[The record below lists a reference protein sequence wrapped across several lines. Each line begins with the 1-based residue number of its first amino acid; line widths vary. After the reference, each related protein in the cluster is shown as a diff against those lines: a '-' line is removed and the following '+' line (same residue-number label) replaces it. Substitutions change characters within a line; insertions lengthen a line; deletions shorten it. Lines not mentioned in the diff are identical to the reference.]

1 MKKISVR
8 LWMQMLLLIGI
19 TLGLLWIF
27 QVVMLEQYYLYSQTR
42 NIERQ
47 GVELAK
53 IYEEGTAFEQLE
65 SEAEEFN
72 LKYNA
77 GVEIYTIDGERV
89 FGYAPMPMM
98 GKAMDKQ
105 EVFIE
110 TVKGEIIVRQT
121 KHNRLNSNILLVGI
135 PIGKSSAVSGV
146 LIISA
151 PLAAVKETK
160 AIIKGQLMVVT
171 AILVLISLLLTYY
184 FSKAFTKP
192 ILKINEAA
200 AEMAG
205 GNLSVRVD
213 VESSDELGMLSDT
226 INNLSV
232 QLQKIEQLRK
242 ELIANVSHEFRT
254 PLSLIKGYAE
264 TIRDVTGNIPEKRNR
279 QLEIIL
285 EETDRLKNMVNDI
298 LNLSQM
304 QSEHFQLNIEP
315 FDIVYAVKNIKSRFL
330 YILEEKGLSLDI
342 LVCNDSIVVMG
353 DELQIEQVLYNFV
366 NNACNH
372 TANGGCIQIKILD
385 VKDNVEIEV
394 LDNGEGIPEDEL
406 QYIWDRFYRASKE
419 AKGTG
424 LGLSIAKRI
433 LEAHNSSYG
442 VESNLNKGTRFWF
455 TLKKKN
461 NICPILGEK
470 GHQTRNEG
478 HEVQK

>member
-27 QVVMLEQYYLYSQTR
+27 QVIMLERYYLYSQTR
-42 NIERQ
+42 NIETE
-47 GVELAK
+47 GAALAK
-53 IYEEGTAFEQLE
+53 IYEEGAGIQQLE

-77 GVEIYTIDGERV
+77 GVEIYTLGGEKV
-89 FGYAPMPMM
+89 FEYAPMPMMM

-105 EVFIE
+105 EVFME
-110 TVKGEIIVRQT
+110 AVKGKIIVRQT
-121 KHNRLNSNILLVGI
+121 KHNRLNINILLVGI
-135 PIGKSSAVSGV
+135 PIRESSAMSGV
-146 LIISA
+146 LIITA
-151 PLAAVKETK
+151 PLAAIKETK
-160 AIIKGQLMVVT
+160 AIIKEQLMVVT

-192 ILKINEAA
+192 ILKINKAA
-200 AEMAG
+200 AEMAS
-205 GNLSVRVD
+205 GNLSIRVD

-264 TIRDVTGNIPEKRNR
+264 TIRDVTGGIPEKRDR

-285 EETDRLKNMVNDI
+285 EETDRLKNMVDDT

-304 QSEHFQLNIEP
+304 QSEHFHLDIEP
-315 FDIVYAVKNIKSRFL
+315 FDIIYTVKNIKGRFL
-330 YILEEKGLSLDI
+330 YILEDKGLSLDI
-342 LVCNDSIVVMG
+342 LECSGNIIVMG
-353 DELQIEQVLYNFV
+353 DEPKIEQVLYNFV

-372 TANGGCIQIKILD
+372 TAYGGCIQIKITD
-385 VKDNVEIEV
+385 INKNVEIEV
-394 LDNGEGIPEDEL
+394 TDNGEGIPEDEL
-406 QYIWDRFYRASKE
+406 PYIWDRFHKVSRE

-433 LEAHNSSYG
+433 LEAHKSSYG
-442 VESNLNKGTRFWF
+442 VESKPNFGTRFWF
-455 TLKKKN
+455 TLEKQD

-470 GHQTRNEG
+470 GR
-478 HEVQK
+478 

>member
-27 QVVMLEQYYLYSQTR
+27 QVVMLERYYLYSQTR
-42 NIERQ
+42 NIEKE
-47 GVELAK
+47 GAALAK
-53 IYEEGTAFEQLE
+53 IYEEGAGIQQLE
-65 SEAEEFN
+65 SKAEEFN

-77 GVEIYTIDGERV
+77 GVEIYTIEGESV

-98 GKAMDKQ
+98 MGRAMDKQ

-110 TVKGEIIVRQT
+110 AAKGKIIVRQT

-135 PIGKSSAVSGV
+135 PIGESSEISGV

-151 PLAAVKETK
+151 PLAAIKETK
-160 AIIKGQLMVVT
+160 VIIKEQLMVVT

-192 ILKINEAA
+192 ILKINKAA
-200 AEMAG
+200 AEMAR
-205 GNLSVRVD
+205 GNLSIKVD

-242 ELIANVSHEFRT
+242 DLIANVSHEFRT

-264 TIRDVTGNIPEKRNR
+264 TIRDVTGDISEKRNR

-285 EETDRLKNMVNDI
+285 EETDRLKNMVDDT

-304 QSEHFQLNIEP
+304 QSEHFKLNIEP
-315 FDIVYAVKNIKSRFL
+315 FDIVYAVKNIRSRFL
-330 YILEEKGLSLDI
+330 YILEEKGLSLEI
-342 LVCNDSIVVMG
+342 LACNDSIIVKG
-353 DELQIEQVLYNFV
+353 DEPQIEQVLYNFV

-372 TANGGCIQIKILD
+372 TAHGGCIQIK
-385 VKDNVEIEV
+385 VTESKDNVEIEIS
-394 LDNGEGIPEDEL
+394 DNGKGIPENEL
-406 QYIWDRFYRASKE
+406 PYIWDRFYRASKE
-419 AKGTG
+419 TKGTG
-424 LGLSIAKRI
+424 LGLSIVKRI

-442 VESNLNKGTRFWF
+442 VESKLNCGTRFWF
-455 TLKKKN
+455 TLKK
-461 NICPILGEK
+461 
-470 GHQTRNEG
+470 
-478 HEVQK
+478 